1 MQLVLCN
8 SKVYINFTDLQYEG
22 LAKKQDVIHRQVT
35 HAWLL
40 LEVTDVLRAVGMR
53 ERNVMCAS
61 AAVCGQLFSHV
72 QR

>member
-35 HAWLL
+35 HA
-40 LEVTDVLRAVGMR
+40 
-53 ERNVMCAS
+53 
-61 AAVCGQLFSHV
+61 
-72 QR
+72 